1 MQALTMRNI
10 GIIETLEVYSMK
22 LNNILHQRQYN
33 ITLSSEEMLNLDK
46 VQFMGI
52 WSNTDSCHYLVTIN
66 PTEDKLANSITFENE
81 FRKITG
87 LDTTQAQIESK
98 YGPLNLQRAV
108 DSPWF

>member
-1 MQALTMRNI
+1 MSNRRSLNFLMQALTMRNI

-52 WSNTDSCHYLVTIN
+52 WSNTDSCL
-66 PTEDKLANSITFENE
+66 LLS
-81 FRKITG
+81 
-87 LDTTQAQIESK
+87 
-98 YGPLNLQRAV
+98 
-108 DSPWF
+108 